1 MKKIFSLLTLFLC
14 FNAVWAQK
22 KMYTVLDTK
31 TGTMTFMYDENKPAS
46 TASRLVYDVPTSSAY
61 PGWFDKQH
69 SNIKKVVFDT
79 SFADARPTTCY
90 AWFYGCNNLTEIQ
103 SIGNLNTSEVKDM
116 FGMFVLCSSL
126 TSLDVSNFNTDNVTN
141 MSCMFVDC
149 SGLTSLDVS
158 NFNTDNVTD
167 MSCMFEDCSSLTSL
181 DVSNFN
187 TANVTDMGWMF
198 VDCSSL
204 TSLDLSNFN
213 TANVTDMSLM
223 FSCCSGLISLDL
235 SNFNT
240 DNVTNMSYMFY
251 GCSGLTSLYLSNFN
265 TANVKNM
272 SYMFSR
278 CSGLTSLD
286 LSNFNTE
293 NVTDMRD
300 MFSNCSG
307 LTSLNLSSFNTE
319 NVTNMYGM
327 FYDCSGLT
335 SLNLSSFNTEN
346 VTDMDLMF
354 TGCSGLTSLDLSN
367 FNTANVTDMSRMFS
381 GCSGLV
387 TIYAS
392 DLFTTESVISSS
404 SMFSGCTSLVGAI
417 SYAPYKTDATYANY
431 TTGYFTLKGNVSTE
445 HDFTGE
451 TLFDNDKKIYYK
463 VCQEEGCGQIKYF
476 ADAAGTVEAIP
487 NEDETAFSVA
497 TYELLDATTYDNQA
511 VFTVADFTYS
521 RSFGGAEW
529 TTWYVPFDL
538 TLTSELC
545 DKYAF
550 SRINNVH
557 QYDLDNDGKAEKTV
571 VESFRQQPGVTLKAN
586 YPYLVKPLSSD
597 YCDMVLQL
605 SDITPAP
612 AVTNSIDCQS
622 VDFTYTFTGTYNK
635 MGESGATLYDP
646 YTLWTNGTWQH
657 FYSLE
662 SMRHY
667 LTIAPRHSASPA
679 ASISSIVLSVIGEE
693 NVTGIVNVY
702 GEERKATET
711 YDLSGRRLPAGSQQK
726 GLVIRNGK
734 VVYNK

>member
-22 KMYTVLDTK
+22 TMYTVLDTE
-31 TGTMTFMYDENKPAS
+31 TGTMKFMYDENKPAS
-46 TASRLVYDVPTSSAY
+46 TASQLVYDVPTSSSE
-61 PGWFDKQH
+61 PGWYSQS
-69 SNIKKVVFDT
+69 SNINKVVIDT
-79 SFADARPTTCY
+79 SFADARPTTCFQ
-90 AWFYGCNNLTEIQ
+90 WFAACNNLTEIQ
-103 SIGNLNTSEVKDM
+103 SIGNLNTSEVK
-116 FGMFVLCSSL
+116 
-126 TSLDVSNFNTDNVTN
+126 N
-141 MSCMFVDC
+141 MSWMFAGC
-149 SGLTSLDVS
+149 SGLTSLDLP
-158 NFNTDNVTD
+158 NFNTDKVQD
-167 MSCMFEDCSSLTSL
+167 MSH
-181 DVSNFN
+181 
-187 TANVTDMGWMF
+187 
-198 VDCSSL
+198 
-204 TSLDLSNFN
+204 
-213 TANVTDMSLM
+213 M
-223 FSCCSGLISLDL
+223 FS
-235 SNFNT
+235 
-240 DNVTNMSYMFY
+240 Y
-251 GCSGLTSLYLSNFN
+251 
-265 TANVKNM
+265 
-272 SYMFSR
+272 

-286 LSNFNTE
+286 LSNFNTAK
-293 NVTDMRD
+293 VQDMSY
-300 MFSNCSG
+300 MFAGCSD
-307 LTSLNLSSFNTE
+307 LTSLDLSNFKTD
-319 NVTNMYGM
+319 NVADMSAM

-346 VTDMDLMF
+346 VTNMTSMF
-354 TGCSGLTSLDLSN
+354 NDCSRLTSLDLSN
-367 FNTANVTDMSRMFS
+367 FNTAKVTDMSDMFNN
-381 GCSGLV
+381 CSGLV

-392 DLFTTESVISSS
+392 DLFTTESVTSSS
-404 SMFSGCTSLVGAI
+404 YMFDGCTSLVGAI
-417 SYAPYKTDATYANY
+417 SYDPDKDDATYANY
-431 TTGYFTLKGNVSTE
+431 TTGYFTLKGNVCTE

-451 TLFDNDKKIYYK
+451 TLFNNDKKIYYK
-463 VCQEEGCGQIKYF
+463 VCQKKGCRQIKYF

-571 VESFRQQPGVTLKAN
+571 VESFRQQPGATLKAN

-612 AVTNSIDCQS
+612 AVTNRIDCQS
-622 VDFTYTFTGTYNK
+622 VDFTYTFKGTYNE

-662 SMRHY
+662 PMRHY
-667 LTIAPRHSASPA
+667 LTIASRHSASPA

-702 GEERKATET
+702 DDERKATET

>member
-1 MKKIFSLLTLFLC
+1 MKKLFSLLTLFLC

-46 TASRLVYDVPTSSAY
+46 TESQLVYDVPTSSL
-61 PGWFDKQH
+61 PGWYYKR
-69 SNIKKVVFDT
+69 SNIKKVVIDP
-79 SFADARPTTCY
+79 SFADARPTTCSE
-90 AWFYGCNNLTEIQ
+90 WFYGCNKLTEIQ

-116 FGMFVLCSSL
+116 SFMFEHCSSL
-126 TSLDVSNFNTDNVTN
+126 TSLD
-141 MSCMFVDC
+141 
-149 SGLTSLDVS
+149 LL

-167 MSCMFEDCSSLTSL
+167 MTWMFYCCSGLTSL
-181 DVSNFN
+181 DLSNFN
-187 TANVTDMGWMF
+187 NANVTRMDCMF
-198 VDCSSL
+198 YGCSGL

-213 TANVTDMSLM
+213 TANVKDMRSM
-223 FSCCSGLISLDL
+223 FS
-235 SNFNT
+235 
-240 DNVTNMSYMFY
+240 
-251 GCSGLTSLYLSNFN
+251 GCSGLTSLNLSSFNTANVMDMGGMFFGCSGLTSLGLSNFN
-265 TANVKNM
+265 TAKVQSMNG
-272 SYMFSR
+272 MFEG

-286 LSNFNTE
+286 LSSFNTA
-293 NVTDMRD
+293 NVTDMYQ
-300 MFSNCSG
+300 MFSGCSG

-319 NVTNMYGM
+319 NVTSMWQM
-327 FYDCSGLT
+327 FYK
-335 SLNLSSFNTEN
+335 
-346 VTDMDLMF
+346 
-354 TGCSGLTSLDLSN
+354 CSGLTSLDLSG
-367 FNTANVTDMSRMFS
+367 FNTANVTQMIEMFY

-392 DLFTTESVISSS
+392 DLFTTESVTSSY
-404 SMFSGCTSLVGAI
+404 SMFDGCTSLVGAI
-417 SYAPYKTDATYANY
+417 SYDPNKTNATYANY
-431 TTGYFTLKGNVSTE
+431 TTGYFTLKGNVTTE

-476 ADAAGTVEAIP
+476 ADAAGNIEAVP
-487 NEDETAFSVA
+487 NEDATAFSVA
-497 TYELLDATTYDNQA
+497 TYDLQDATTYDNQA

-521 RSFGGAEW
+521 RTFGGAEW

-545 DKYAF
+545 DKYDF

-586 YPYLVKPLSSD
+586 YPYLVKPLSSAD
-597 YCDMVLQL
+597 YDMVLEL
-605 SDITPAP
+605 SDVTPAP

-622 VDFTYTFTGTYNK
+622 VDFTYTFKGTYNE

-662 SMRHY
+662 PMRHY

-702 GEERKATET
+702 GDERKATET

-734 VVYNK
+734 VVFNK

>member
-1 MKKIFSLLTLFLC
+1 
-14 FNAVWAQK
+14 
-22 KMYTVLDTK
+22 
-31 TGTMTFMYDENKPAS
+31 
-46 TASRLVYDVPTSSAY
+46 
-61 PGWFDKQH
+61 
-69 SNIKKVVFDT
+69 
-79 SFADARPTTCY
+79 
-90 AWFYGCNNLTEIQ
+90 
-103 SIGNLNTSEVKDM
+103 
-116 FGMFVLCSSL
+116 
-126 TSLDVSNFNTDNVTN
+126 
-141 MSCMFVDC
+141 
-149 SGLTSLDVS
+149 
-158 NFNTDNVTD
+158 
-167 MSCMFEDCSSLTSL
+167 MFE
-181 DVSNFN
+181 N
-187 TANVTDMGWMF
+187 
-198 VDCSSL
+198 
-204 TSLDLSNFN
+204 
-213 TANVTDMSLM
+213 
-223 FSCCSGLISLDL
+223 
-235 SNFNT
+235 
-240 DNVTNMSYMFY
+240 
-251 GCSGLTSLYLSNFN
+251 
-265 TANVKNM
+265 
-272 SYMFSR
+272 
-278 CSGLTSLD
+278 
-286 LSNFNTE
+286 
-293 NVTDMRD
+293 
-300 MFSNCSG
+300 
-307 LTSLNLSSFNTE
+307 
-319 NVTNMYGM
+319 
-327 FYDCSGLT
+327 
-335 SLNLSSFNTEN
+335 
-346 VTDMDLMF
+346 
-354 TGCSGLTSLDLSN
+354 CSGLTSLDLSN
-367 FNTANVTDMSRMFS
+367 FNTANVTDMNGMFSGCSGLTSLDLSSFNTVNLTNMNGMFSGCSGLTSLNLSSFNTANVRHMYWMFSGCSGLTSLDLSNFNTDNVTDMYYMFENCSGLTSLDLSNFNTAKVTDMSYMFS

-392 DLFTTESVISSS
+392 DLFTTESVTSSS
-404 SMFSGCTSLVGAI
+404 SMFSGCKSLVGAI
-417 SYAPYKTDATYANY
+417 SYDPTNKNDATYANY

-451 TLFDNDKKIYYK
+451 TLFNNDKKIYYK

-476 ADAAGTVEAIP
+476 ADASGTVEAIP
-487 NEDETAFSVA
+487 NEDKTAFSVA
-497 TYELLDATTYDNQA
+497 TYKLLDATTYDNQA

-622 VDFTYTFTGTYNK
+622 VDFTYSFTGTYNE
-635 MGESGATLYDP
+635 MSESGATLYDP

-662 SMRHY
+662 PMRHY

-702 GEERKATET
+702 GDERKATET

-734 VVYNK
+734 VVFNK

>member
-1 MKKIFSLLTLFLC
+1 
-14 FNAVWAQK
+14 
-22 KMYTVLDTK
+22 
-31 TGTMTFMYDENKPAS
+31 
-46 TASRLVYDVPTSSAY
+46 
-61 PGWFDKQH
+61 
-69 SNIKKVVFDT
+69 
-79 SFADARPTTCY
+79 
-90 AWFYGCNNLTEIQ
+90 
-103 SIGNLNTSEVKDM
+103 
-116 FGMFVLCSSL
+116 
-126 TSLDVSNFNTDNVTN
+126 
-141 MSCMFVDC
+141 
-149 SGLTSLDVS
+149 
-158 NFNTDNVTD
+158 
-167 MSCMFEDCSSLTSL
+167 
-181 DVSNFN
+181 
-187 TANVTDMGWMF
+187 
-198 VDCSSL
+198 
-204 TSLDLSNFN
+204 
-213 TANVTDMSLM
+213 M
-223 FSCCSGLISLDL
+223 FSD
-235 SNFNT
+235 
-240 DNVTNMSYMFY
+240 
-251 GCSGLTSLYLSNFN
+251 
-265 TANVKNM
+265 
-272 SYMFSR
+272 
-278 CSGLTSLD
+278 
-286 LSNFNTE
+286 
-293 NVTDMRD
+293 
-300 MFSNCSG
+300 
-307 LTSLNLSSFNTE
+307 
-319 NVTNMYGM
+319 
-327 FYDCSGLT
+327 
-335 SLNLSSFNTEN
+335 
-346 VTDMDLMF
+346 
-354 TGCSGLTSLDLSN
+354 CSGLTSLDLSN
-367 FNTANVTDMSRMFS
+367 FNTAKVTNMSYMFNS
-381 GCSGLV
+381 CSDLV

-392 DLFTTESVISSS
+392 DLFTTESVTNSSG
-404 SMFSGCTSLVGAI
+404 MFSDCTSLVGAI
-417 SYAPYKTDATYANY
+417 SYDPYKADATYANY
-431 TTGYFTLKGNVSTE
+431 TTGYFTLKGNVTTE

-451 TLFDNDKKIYYK
+451 TLFNNDKKIYYK

-476 ADAAGTVEAIP
+476 ADAAGTVEAVP

-586 YPYLVKPLSSD
+586 YPYLVKPLSSAD
-597 YCDMVLQL
+597 CDMVLHL
-605 SDITPAP
+605 SDVTPAP
-612 AVTNSIDCQS
+612 AEANSIDCQS
-622 VDFTYTFTGTYNK
+622 VDFTYTFTGTYNE

-702 GEERKATET
+702 DDERKATET

>member
-1 MKKIFSLLTLFLC
+1 
-14 FNAVWAQK
+14 
-22 KMYTVLDTK
+22 
-31 TGTMTFMYDENKPAS
+31 
-46 TASRLVYDVPTSSAY
+46 
-61 PGWFDKQH
+61 
-69 SNIKKVVFDT
+69 
-79 SFADARPTTCY
+79 
-90 AWFYGCNNLTEIQ
+90 
-103 SIGNLNTSEVKDM
+103 
-116 FGMFVLCSSL
+116 
-126 TSLDVSNFNTDNVTN
+126 
-141 MSCMFVDC
+141 
-149 SGLTSLDVS
+149 
-158 NFNTDNVTD
+158 
-167 MSCMFEDCSSLTSL
+167 
-181 DVSNFN
+181 
-187 TANVTDMGWMF
+187 
-198 VDCSSL
+198 
-204 TSLDLSNFN
+204 
-213 TANVTDMSLM
+213 
-223 FSCCSGLISLDL
+223 
-235 SNFNT
+235 
-240 DNVTNMSYMFY
+240 
-251 GCSGLTSLYLSNFN
+251 
-265 TANVKNM
+265 
-272 SYMFSR
+272 
-278 CSGLTSLD
+278 
-286 LSNFNTE
+286 
-293 NVTDMRD
+293 
-300 MFSNCSG
+300 
-307 LTSLNLSSFNTE
+307 
-319 NVTNMYGM
+319 
-327 FYDCSGLT
+327 
-335 SLNLSSFNTEN
+335 
-346 VTDMDLMF
+346 
-354 TGCSGLTSLDLSN
+354 
-367 FNTANVTDMSRMFS
+367 
-381 GCSGLV
+381 
-387 TIYAS
+387 
-392 DLFTTESVISSS
+392 
-404 SMFSGCTSLVGAI
+404 MFSGCTSLVGAI
-417 SYAPYKTDATYANY
+417 SYDPDKTDARYANY
-431 TTGYFTLKGNVSTE
+431 TTGYFTLKRNVSTE

-622 VDFTYTFTGTYNK
+622 VDFTYSFTGTYNE

-662 SMRHY
+662 PMRHY

-702 GEERKATET
+702 GDERKATET

>member
-22 KMYTVLDTK
+22 TMYTVLDTE

-46 TASRLVYDVPTSSAY
+46 TASQLVYDVPTSSSR
-61 PGWFDKQH
+61 PGWVYIS
-69 SNIKKVVFDT
+69 SNIKKVVIDP
-79 SFADARPTTCY
+79 SFADARPTSCY
-90 AWFYGCNNLTEIQ
+90 EWFYYCDKLTEIQ
-103 SIGNLNTSEVKDM
+103 SMENLNTLE
-116 FGMFVLCSSL
+116 
-126 TSLDVSNFNTDNVTN
+126 
-141 MSCMFVDC
+141 
-149 SGLTSLDVS
+149 
-158 NFNTDNVTD
+158 VTD
-167 MSCMFEDCSSLTSL
+167 MSNMFY
-181 DVSNFN
+181 N
-187 TANVTDMGWMF
+187 
-198 VDCSSL
+198 CSSL

-213 TANVTDMSLM
+213 TANVTDMSYM
-223 FSCCSGLISLDL
+223 FSYCSGLTSLNLSSFNTAHVTNMFSMFFNCSGLTSLDL

-240 DNVTNMSYMFY
+240 DNVTNM
-251 GCSGLTSLYLSNFN
+251 TS
-265 TANVKNM
+265 
-272 SYMFSR
+272 MFSP
-278 CSGLTSLD
+278 CS
-286 LSNFNTE
+286 
-293 NVTDMRD
+293 R
-300 MFSNCSG
+300 
-307 LTSLNLSSFNTE
+307 
-319 NVTNMYGM
+319 
-327 FYDCSGLT
+327 
-335 SLNLSSFNTEN
+335 
-346 VTDMDLMF
+346 
-354 TGCSGLTSLDLSN
+354 LTSLDLSN
-367 FNTANVTDMSRMFS
+367 FNTAKVTDMSDMFNN
-381 GCSGLV
+381 CSGLV

-392 DLFTTESVISSS
+392 DLFTTESVTSSS
-404 SMFSGCTSLVGAI
+404 YMFNGCTSLVGAI
-417 SYAPYKTDATYANY
+417 SYDPYKTNATYANY
-431 TTGYFTLKGNVSTE
+431 TTGYFTLKNNVTTE
-445 HDFTGE
+445 HDFTGK

-463 VCQEEGCGQIKYF
+463 VCKEEGCRQIKYF
-476 ADAAGTVEAIP
+476 ADAAGTVEAVP
-487 NEDETAFSVA
+487 NEDATAFSVA

-511 VFTVADFTYS
+511 VFTVADFTYR
-521 RSFGGAEW
+521 RSFGGEEW

-597 YCDMVLQL
+597 YCDMVLHL
-605 SDITPAP
+605 SDVTPAP
-612 AVTNSIDCQS
+612 AEANSIDCQS
-622 VDFTYTFTGTYNK
+622 VDFTYTFTGTYNE
-635 MGESGATLYDP
+635 MGASGATLYDP

-667 LTIAPRHSASPA
+667 LTITPRHSASPA

-702 GEERKATET
+702 GDERKATET

>member
-22 KMYTVLDTK
+22 TMYTVLDTE

-46 TASRLVYDVPTSSAY
+46 TASQLVYDVPTSSSE
-61 PGWFDKQH
+61 PVGWVH
-69 SNIKKVVFDT
+69 ESSNIKKVVIDT
-79 SFADARPTTCY
+79 SFAGARPTTCKY
-90 AWFYGCNNLTEIQ
+90 WFFYCDELTEIH

-116 FGMFVLCSSL
+116 SLMFS
-126 TSLDVSNFNTDNVTN
+126 
-141 MSCMFVDC
+141 
-149 SGLTSLDVS
+149 
-158 NFNTDNVTD
+158 
-167 MSCMFEDCSSLTSL
+167 
-181 DVSNFN
+181 
-187 TANVTDMGWMF
+187 
-198 VDCSSL
+198 DCSSL
-204 TSLDLSNFN
+204 TSLDLS
-213 TANVTDMSLM
+213 S
-223 FSCCSGLISLDL
+223 
-235 SNFNT
+235 
-240 DNVTNMSYMFY
+240 
-251 GCSGLTSLYLSNFN
+251 
-265 TANVKNM
+265 
-272 SYMFSR
+272 
-278 CSGLTSLD
+278 
-286 LSNFNTE
+286 FNTE
-293 NVTDMRD
+293 NVTNMGG
-300 MFSNCSG
+300 MFVGCSG

-319 NVTNMYGM
+319 NVTNMTSM
-327 FYDCSGLT
+327 FYDCSR
-335 SLNLSSFNTEN
+335 
-346 VTDMDLMF
+346 
-354 TGCSGLTSLDLSN
+354 LTSLDLSN
-367 FNTANVTDMSRMFS
+367 FNTAKVTDMSDMFNN
-381 GCSGLV
+381 CSGLV

-392 DLFTTESVISSS
+392 DLFTTESVTSSS
-404 SMFSGCTSLVGAI
+404 YMFSGCKSLVGAI
-417 SYAPYKTDATYANY
+417 SYAPDKTDATYANY
-431 TTGYFTLKGNVSTE
+431 RTGYFRLKGNVSTE
-445 HDFTGE
+445 HDFTGK
-451 TLFDNDKKIYYK
+451 TLFNNDKKIYYK

-476 ADAAGTVEAIP
+476 ADAAGTIEAVP

-511 VFTVADFTYS
+511 VFTVADFTYR

-597 YCDMVLQL
+597 YCGMVLQL

-622 VDFTYTFTGTYNK
+622 VDFTYTFTGTYNE

-662 SMRHY
+662 PMRHY

-702 GEERKATET
+702 DDERKATET

>member
-1 MKKIFSLLTLFLC
+1 
-14 FNAVWAQK
+14 
-22 KMYTVLDTK
+22 
-31 TGTMTFMYDENKPAS
+31 
-46 TASRLVYDVPTSSAY
+46 
-61 PGWFDKQH
+61 
-69 SNIKKVVFDT
+69 
-79 SFADARPTTCY
+79 
-90 AWFYGCNNLTEIQ
+90 
-103 SIGNLNTSEVKDM
+103 
-116 FGMFVLCSSL
+116 
-126 TSLDVSNFNTDNVTN
+126 
-141 MSCMFVDC
+141 
-149 SGLTSLDVS
+149 
-158 NFNTDNVTD
+158 
-167 MSCMFEDCSSLTSL
+167 
-181 DVSNFN
+181 
-187 TANVTDMGWMF
+187 
-198 VDCSSL
+198 
-204 TSLDLSNFN
+204 
-213 TANVTDMSLM
+213 
-223 FSCCSGLISLDL
+223 
-235 SNFNT
+235 
-240 DNVTNMSYMFY
+240 
-251 GCSGLTSLYLSNFN
+251 
-265 TANVKNM
+265 
-272 SYMFSR
+272 
-278 CSGLTSLD
+278 
-286 LSNFNTE
+286 
-293 NVTDMRD
+293 
-300 MFSNCSG
+300 
-307 LTSLNLSSFNTE
+307 
-319 NVTNMYGM
+319 
-327 FYDCSGLT
+327 
-335 SLNLSSFNTEN
+335 
-346 VTDMDLMF
+346 
-354 TGCSGLTSLDLSN
+354 
-367 FNTANVTDMSRMFS
+367 
-381 GCSGLV
+381 
-387 TIYAS
+387 
-392 DLFTTESVISSS
+392 
-404 SMFSGCTSLVGAI
+404 MFSGCTSLVGAI
-417 SYAPYKTDATYANY
+417 SYDPNNIDATYANY
-431 TTGYFTLKGNVSTE
+431 TTGYFTLKGNVTTE

-463 VCQEEGCGQIKYF
+463 VCQEKGCEQIKYF

-622 VDFTYTFTGTYNK
+622 VDFTYTFKGTYNE

-657 FYSLE
+657 FHSLE
-662 SMRHY
+662 PMRHY

-679 ASISSIVLSVIGEE
+679 ASISSILLSVIGEE

-702 GEERKATET
+702 DDERKATET

>member
-14 FNAVWAQK
+14 FNAVWAEK
-22 KMYTVLDTK
+22 TMYTVLDTK

-46 TASRLVYDVPTSSAY
+46 TASQLVYDVPTSSSE
-61 PGWFDKQH
+61 PGWYSQS
-69 SNIKKVVFDT
+69 SNIKKVVIDT

-90 AWFYGCNNLTEIQ
+90 KWFFSCDKLTEIQ
-103 SIGNLNTSEVKDM
+103 SIGNLNTSEVKYMSYM
-116 FGMFVLCSSL
+116 FYK
-126 TSLDVSNFNTDNVTN
+126 
-141 MSCMFVDC
+141 C
-149 SGLTSLDVS
+149 SGLT
-158 NFNTDNVTD
+158 
-167 MSCMFEDCSSLTSL
+167 
-181 DVSNFN
+181 
-187 TANVTDMGWMF
+187 
-198 VDCSSL
+198 
-204 TSLDLSNFN
+204 
-213 TANVTDMSLM
+213 
-223 FSCCSGLISLDL
+223 SLDL

-240 DNVTNMSYMFY
+240 DNVTNMSFMFSY
-251 GCSGLTSLYLSNFN
+251 CSDLTSLDLSNFKTDNVADMGDMFSGCSGLTSLYLSNFHTDNVTDMGSMFEGCSRLTSLNLSSFN
-265 TANVKNM
+265 TENVTGM
-272 SYMFSR
+272 RSMFEGCSR
-278 CSGLTSLD
+278 LTSLD
-286 LSNFNTE
+286 LSSFNTV
-293 NVTDMRD
+293 NVTDMFS
-300 MFSNCSG
+300 MFYGCSG

-319 NVTNMYGM
+319 NVTNMLLM
-327 FYDCSGLT
+327 FYNCSGLTSLDLSSFNTVNVTGMHSMFYGCSGLT

-346 VTDMDLMF
+346 VTSMSQLF
-354 TGCSGLTSLDLSN
+354 YNCSGLTSLDLSN
-367 FNTANVTDMSRMFS
+367 FNTTNVTGMHSMFYGCSGLTSLDLSSFNTANVTDMRHMFS

-392 DLFTTESVISSS
+392 DLFTTESVTTSY

-417 SYAPYKTDATYANY
+417 SYGPNKTDATYANY
-431 TTGYFTLKGNVSTE
+431 TTGYFTLKGNVTTE

-497 TYELLDATTYDNQA
+497 TYELQDATTYENQA

-557 QYDLDNDGKAEKTV
+557 QYDLDNDGRAEKTV

-612 AVTNSIDCQS
+612 AVKNSIDCQS
-622 VDFTYTFTGTYNK
+622 VDFTYTFTGTYNE

-657 FYSLE
+657 FHSLE
-662 SMRHY
+662 PMRHY

-702 GEERKATET
+702 GDERKATET
-711 YDLSGRRLPAGSQQK
+711 YDLSGRRLPAGNSQK

-734 VVYNK
+734 VVFNK

>member
-1 MKKIFSLLTLFLC
+1 
-14 FNAVWAQK
+14 
-22 KMYTVLDTK
+22 
-31 TGTMTFMYDENKPAS
+31 
-46 TASRLVYDVPTSSAY
+46 
-61 PGWFDKQH
+61 
-69 SNIKKVVFDT
+69 
-79 SFADARPTTCY
+79 
-90 AWFYGCNNLTEIQ
+90 
-103 SIGNLNTSEVKDM
+103 M
-116 FGMFVLCSSL
+116 FGYCSSL
-126 TSLDVSNFNTDNVTN
+126 TSLDLSNFDTDNVTN
-141 MSCMFVDC
+141 MSWMFSRC
-149 SGLTSLDVS
+149 FALTSLNLS
-158 NFNTDNVTD
+158 SFNTANV
-167 MSCMFEDCSSLTSL
+167 MSMSWMFFGCSRLTSL
-181 DVSNFN
+181 NLSNFN
-187 TANVTDMGWMF
+187 TAKVQDMSYMFRGCSNLTSLNLLSFNTTNVTNMSGMF
-198 VDCSSL
+198 YDCSDLTSLDLSGFNTEKVTSMSQMFYCCSRLTSLNLPSFNTENVTSMSAMFNNCSGL

-213 TANVTDMSLM
+213 TANVTDMGCM
-223 FSCCSGLISLDL
+223 FE
-235 SNFNT
+235 
-240 DNVTNMSYMFY
+240 
-251 GCSGLTSLYLSNFN
+251 GCS
-265 TANVKNM
+265 V
-272 SYMFSR
+272 
-278 CSGLTSLD
+278 
-286 LSNFNTE
+286 
-293 NVTDMRD
+293 
-300 MFSNCSG
+300 

-335 SLNLSSFNTEN
+335 SL
-346 VTDMDLMF
+346 
-354 TGCSGLTSLDLSN
+354 DLSN
-367 FNTANVTDMSRMFS
+367 FNTAKVTDMGDMFRS
-381 GCSGLV
+381 SSGLV

-392 DLFTTESVISSS
+392 DLFTTKSVTNSS

-417 SYAPYKTDATYANY
+417 SYAPDKDDATYANY

-463 VCQEEGCGQIKYF
+463 VCQEKGCGQIKYF
-476 ADAAGTVEAIP
+476 ADATGTVEAIP
-487 NEDETAFSVA
+487 NEDATAFSVA

-597 YCDMVLQL
+597 YCDMVLHL
-605 SDITPAP
+605 SDVTPAP
-612 AVTNSIDCQS
+612 AEANSIDCQS
-622 VDFTYTFTGTYNK
+622 VDFTYTFTGTYNE
-635 MGESGATLYDP
+635 MGASGATLYDP

-667 LTIAPRHSASPA
+667 LTITPRHSASPA

-702 GEERKATET
+702 GDERKATET